1 MYVSKYNTFCSANK
15 TIQEQW
21 INEDHYC
28 HYLLTS
34 LGLKNFKREKL
45 SVRLSDIDIYV
56 TNGSVGMSNI

>member
-1 MYVSKYNTFCSANK
+1 MIHVSKLTYK

-45 SVRLSDIDIYV
+45 SVRLSDIVIYV
-56 TNGSVGMSNI
+56 TNGTVGMSNI